1 MCAHQTKGKPRNA
14 TTVVELSPVLLINTI
29 AIVQRVLLFR
39 ITGGKF
45 EVNKPL
51 RKYKLHKELR
61 NRCDKY

>member
-29 AIVQRVLLFR
+29 AIVQRILLSR

-45 EVNKPL
+45 RGE
-51 RKYKLHKELR
+51 
-61 NRCDKY
+61 